1 MELIYM
7 NTTQIRLYD
16 VIIAFLRS
24 PFFTTSVKDSAIRY
38 GFPNYVAEYSL
49 AKKFLLGESCCQGSH
64 WGKRLYKK
72 AGLRRGL
79 KSRKN
84 GFTYEHPIPSNV
96 ISDAAIQSCGDAEK
110 VKSILKWSDIVVI
123 LTSEEDA
130 KLSGKL
136 RTKMPEDWVFFMSD
150 KYARYRAVGLDMID
164 RLETVPMLGS
174 ISR

>member
-1 MELIYM
+1 M

-16 VIIAFLRS
+16 VIIALLRS
-24 PFFTTSVKDSAIRY
+24 PDFTTSVKDSAIRY
-38 GFPNYVAEYSL
+38 GFLNYVAKYSL
-49 AKKFLLGESCCQGSH
+49 AKEYYWVSPAAKEVIEERGFI
-64 WGKRLYKK
+64 KK

-96 ISDAAIQSCGDAEK
+96 IADAAIQSRGDAEK

-150 KYARYRAVGLDMID
+150 KYARYRAVGLDMVD